1 MVSMTIAVD
10 GNPKTIQEIAKVA
23 FDREQV
29 EIPPETWNKM
39 QASRQIVE
47 DIVSHKN
54 RVYGIN
60 TGFGKFADVAISVEN
75 IRKLQTNLVLSH
87 AVAVGEVFSEAEV
100 RAAMFLRA
108 NALAKGM
115 SGIRPEVVQ
124 TLCDLL
130 NKNVVPH
137 VPQQGSVG
145 ASGDLAPLSHISLVL
160 LGKGHA
166 FYEGE
171 LLSGQDALDR
181 AGIAPVQLEAKEG
194 LALTNGVQMTA
205 GVLALAV
212 HMGYQLARAADI
224 IASLTGQALQVVRD
238 AYDPWITSLRPHA
251 GAQAVAENLRA
262 LLEGS
267 RLTTT
272 SGEIRVQDPYV
283 LRCIPQVHG
292 AVRQALDHA
301 KSVVQIES
309 GSATDNPLVLPDG
322 RVVSGGNFH
331 GQPLAVAGD
340 YLGLAL
346 CSFGNMS
353 ERRIARMMD
362 HNKTGS
368 PAFLTEHGGL
378 NSGFMIMQYTAA
390 SLASECKSLAHPASV
405 DTIPTSADQEDHV
418 SMSTTAARKAR
429 EIVNNV
435 SYILA
440 IEYLGACQA
449 LEFRS
454 PVLLSKAG
462 KAAYELLRVHV
473 PRLHEDREMH
483 RDIQQAR
490 NLIVSGS
497 LENAVLQVIE
507 QLR

>member
-1 MVSMTIAVD
+1 MTIAVD
-10 GNPKTIQEIAKVA
+10 GNPKAIQEIARVA

-29 EIPPETWNKM
+29 EIPQDTWDKM
-39 QASRQIVE
+39 QASRQIIE
-47 DIVSHKN
+47 HIISENN

-60 TGFGKFADVAISVEN
+60 TGFGKFADVAISIEN
-75 IRKLQTNLVLSH
+75 ISRLQANLVLSH
-87 AVAVGEVFSEAEV
+87 AVSVGEEFSEPEV

-124 TLCDLL
+124 TLCSLL
-130 NKNVVPH
+130 NKNVVPF
-137 VPQQGSVG
+137 VPQKGSVG

-160 LGKGHA
+160 LGKGYA

-194 LALTNGVQMTA
+194 LALTNGVQITA
-205 GVLALAV
+205 AVLGLAV
-212 HMGYQLARAADI
+212 HQGYTLAKAADI
-224 IASLTGQALQVVRD
+224 IASLTGQALRVVRD
-238 AYDPWITSLRPHA
+238 AFDPWITTLRPHA

-267 RLTTT
+267 QLATA

-292 AVRQALDHA
+292 AVRQALDHVA
-301 KSVVQIES
+301 SVVEIES

-353 ERRIARMMD
+353 ERRTARMMD
-362 HNKTGS
+362 GNKTGLPS
-368 PAFLTEHGGL
+368 FLTEHGGL

-418 SMSTTAARKAR
+418 SMSATAARKAK
-429 EIVNNV
+429 EICDNV
-435 SYILA
+435 SHILA
-440 IEYLGACQA
+440 IEYLAACQA
-449 LEFRS
+449 LGFRG
-454 PVLLSKAG
+454 PGLLSKAG
-462 KAAYELLRVHV
+462 RAAYDLLRSQV
-473 PRLHEDREMH
+473 PALNEDREMY
-483 RDIQQAR
+483 RDIAQAR
-490 NLIVSGS
+490 NLIVTGALEKAVAQAIGS
-497 LENAVLQVIE
+497 LK
-507 QLR
+507 

>member
-1 MVSMTIAVD
+1 MTVAVD
-10 GNPKTIQEIAKVA
+10 GNPKTIQEIARVA

-29 EIPPETWNKM
+29 EMSQAAWDRI
-39 QASRQIVE
+39 QASRQIID
-47 DIVSHKN
+47 DILSENK

-60 TGFGKFADVAISVEN
+60 TGFGKFAEVAISIEN
-75 IRKLQTNLVLSH
+75 TRKLQTNLVLSH

-115 SGIRPEVVQ
+115 SGVRPEVVQ
-124 TLCDLL
+124 TLCSLL
-130 NKNVVPH
+130 NKNIVPY
-137 VPQQGSVG
+137 VPQKGSVG

-171 LLSGQDALDR
+171 LLPGQDALDR
-181 AGIAPVQLEAKEG
+181 AGIPQLQLEAKEG

-205 GVLALAV
+205 GVLALAI
-212 HMGYQLARAADI
+212 HMGYRLARAADI

-292 AVRQALDHA
+292 AVRQALDHVT
-301 KSVVQIES
+301 SVVQVES
-309 GSATDNPLVLPDG
+309 GSATDNPLALPDG

-353 ERRIARMMD
+353 ERRMARMMD
-362 HNKTGS
+362 HHKSGL
-368 PAFLTEHGGL
+368 PAFLAEHGGL

-429 EIVNNV
+429 EIANNV

-449 LEFRS
+449 LEFRG
-454 PVLLSKAG
+454 PELLSKAG
-462 KAAYELLRVHV
+462 QAAYELLRSRV
-473 PRLHEDREMH
+473 PALYEDREMH
-483 RDIQQAR
+483 GDIEEAR
-490 NLIVSGS
+490 GLIASGA
-497 LENAVLQVIE
+497 LEKSVRSVIE
-507 QLR
+507 QLL

>member
-1 MVSMTIAVD
+1 MH
-10 GNPKTIQEIAKVA
+10 
-23 FDREQV
+23 
-29 EIPPETWNKM
+29 TW
-39 QASRQIVE
+39 S
-47 DIVSHKN
+47 
-54 RVYGIN
+54 
-60 TGFGKFADVAISVEN
+60 TGCG
-75 IRKLQTNLVLSH
+75 
-87 AVAVGEVFSEAEV
+87 G
-100 RAAMFLRA
+100 
-108 NALAKGM
+108 
-115 SGIRPEVVQ
+115 
-124 TLCDLL
+124 
-130 NKNVVPH
+130 
-137 VPQQGSVG
+137 
-145 ASGDLAPLSHISLVL
+145 
-160 LGKGHA
+160 
-166 FYEGE
+166 
-171 LLSGQDALDR
+171 
-181 AGIAPVQLEAKEG
+181 
-194 LALTNGVQMTA
+194 
-205 GVLALAV
+205 
-212 HMGYQLARAADI
+212 
-224 IASLTGQALQVVRD
+224 
-238 AYDPWITSLRPHA
+238 
-251 GAQAVAENLRA
+251 
-262 LLEGS
+262 
-267 RLTTT
+267 
-272 SGEIRVQDPYV
+272 
-283 LRCIPQVHG
+283 
-292 AVRQALDHA
+292 ALDHA

-462 KAAYELLRVHV
+462 KAAHELLRVHV